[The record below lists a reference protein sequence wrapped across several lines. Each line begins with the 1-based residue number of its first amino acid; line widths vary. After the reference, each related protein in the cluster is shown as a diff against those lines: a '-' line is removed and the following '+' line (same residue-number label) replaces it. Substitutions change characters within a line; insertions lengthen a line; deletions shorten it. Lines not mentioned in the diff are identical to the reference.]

1 MGFESAGLKEFKY
14 LLVGG
19 GMTADAATEGIREL
33 DNSGT
38 IGLIGAEPDP
48 PYDRPPLSKKLWFGD
63 PFESIWR
70 RTTSRNVVLFL
81 GRRAMSLAP
90 GKKVVT
96 DDQGTEYHYD
106 KLLLATGGSV
116 RQFEWDAAR
125 VQGHGGEGL
134 VTYYRTVQDYRRLRQ
149 QTETKQRF
157 AVIGGGFIGSE
168 MAAALATVKKQV
180 VMVMPDQGICS
191 RVFPTELSNY
201 VTEFFR
207 QKGVEVRSGETV
219 TGVRESGSR
228 IVLTLKS
235 GTELEVDAAVAGIGI
250 TPDTG
255 LAKEAG
261 LAIGNGIAV
270 DELLRTSN
278 PDIFA
283 AGDVA
288 EFYNPLL
295 DKRVRLEHEDN
306 ANRTGKQAGRNMAGV
321 GEPFH
326 HLSLFYSDLFELGY
340 EAVGEIDSRLET
352 IVDWVEPFRKGVI
365 FYMNNARV
373 RGVMLWNV
381 WKKVPAARK
390 LIVQPGPL
398 TAQDLVGRWLAR

>member
-1 MGFESAGLKEFKY
+1 MKEFKY
-14 LLVGG
+14 LIIGG

-33 DNSGT
+33 DTTGT
-38 IGLIGAEPDP
+38 IGLFGAEHDP
-48 PYDRPPLSKKLWFGD
+48 PYQRPPLSKKLWFGD
-63 PFESIWR
+63 PFESIWCE
-70 RTTSRNVVLFL
+70 TASRNVEIFL
-81 GRRAMSLAP
+81 GRRITAIDPAANT
-90 GKKVVT
+90 VT
-96 DDQGTEYHYD
+96 DDQENQYHYD
-106 KLLLATGGSV
+106 KLLLATGGST
-116 RQFEWDAAR
+116 RQFDFG
-125 VQGHGGEGL
+125 QGL
-134 VTYYRTVQDYRRLRQ
+134 ITYYRTVQDYRWLRQ

-157 AVIGGGFIGSE
+157 VVIGGGFIGSE
-168 MAAALATVKKQV
+168 IAAALAIIKKQV
-180 VMVMPDQGICS
+180 VMVMPDPGICS
-191 RVFPTELSNY
+191 RVFPAELSNF

-207 QKGVEVRSGETV
+207 QKGVEVRAGETV
-219 TGVRESGSR
+219 TGVREGGGR
-228 IVLTLKS
+228 LMIALKS
-235 GTELEVDAAVAGIGI
+235 GAELEADAVVAGIGI
-250 TPDTG
+250 TPDTT
-255 LAKEAG
+255 LAKQAG
-261 LAIGNGIAV
+261 LTIGNGIVV

-288 EFYNPLL
+288 EFYSPLL

-306 ANRTGKQAGRNMAGV
+306 ANRSGKQAGRNMAGA

-340 EAVGEIDSRLET
+340 EAVGEIDTRLET
-352 IVDWVEPFRKGVI
+352 VADWVEPFRKGVI

-390 LIVQPGPL
+390 LIAQPGPL

>member
-1 MGFESAGLKEFKY
+1 MKEFKY
-14 LLVGG
+14 LIVGG
-19 GMTADAATEGIREL
+19 GMAGDAATQGIREL
-33 DNSGT
+33 DSAGT
-38 IGLIGAEPDP
+38 IGLVGAEPDT

-70 RTTSRNVVLFL
+70 QTASRHVELFL
-81 GRRAMSLAP
+81 GRRVLSIAAD
-90 GKKVVT
+90 GKTVT

-106 KLLLATGGSV
+106 KLLLATGGSL
-116 RQFEWDAAR
+116 RLFEFG
-125 VQGHGGEGL
+125 QGL
-134 VTYYRTVQDYRRLRQ
+134 ITYYRTVEDYRRLRQ
-149 QTETKQRF
+149 QTETEQRF

-180 VMVMPDQGICS
+180 VLVMPDQGICS
-191 RVFPTELSNY
+191 RVFPAELSGF

-219 TGVRESGSR
+219 TGVRENGGR
-228 IVLTLKS
+228 LVLALKS
-235 GTELEVDAAVAGIGI
+235 GAELEADAAVAGIGI
-250 TPDTG
+250 TPDTT
-255 LAKEAG
+255 LAKQAG
-261 LAIGNGIAV
+261 LANGNGIVV

-278 PDIFA
+278 TDIFA

-288 EFYNPLL
+288 EFYSPLL

-306 ANRTGKQAGRNMAGV
+306 ANRTGKQAGRNMAGA

-390 LIVQPGPL
+390 LIAQPGPL

>member
-1 MGFESAGLKEFKY
+1 MREFRY
-14 LLVGG
+14 LIIGG
-19 GMTADAATEGIREL
+19 GMSGDAATEGIREL
-33 DNSGT
+33 DATGT
-38 IGLIGAEPDP
+38 VGLIGAEPDP
-48 PYDRPPLSKKLWFGD
+48 PYDRPPLSKKLWLGD

-70 RTTSRNVVLFL
+70 QTASRNVELFL
-81 GRRAMSLAP
+81 GRRVVSIAP
-90 GKKVVT
+90 ANKTVT
-96 DDQGTEYHYD
+96 DDQGTEYRYD
-106 KLLLATGGSV
+106 KLLLATGGSP
-116 RQFEWDAAR
+116 RQLASAAP
-125 VQGHGGEGL
+125 VGQSDFGNGL
-134 VTYYRTVQDYRRLRQ
+134 ISYYRTVQDYRWLRQ

-168 MAAALATVKKQV
+168 VAAALAMVKKQV
-180 VMVMPDQGICS
+180 VLVMPDQGICS
-191 RVFPTELSNY
+191 RVFPAELSNF

-219 TGVRESGSR
+219 TGLRESGGR
-228 IVLTLKS
+228 LVLALKS
-235 GTELEVDAAVAGIGI
+235 GAELEADAVVAGIGI
-250 TPDTG
+250 TPDTT
-255 LAKEAG
+255 LARQAG
-261 LAIGNGIAV
+261 LAIGNGIVV
-270 DELLRTSN
+270 DELLRTTN

-288 EFYNPLL
+288 EFYSPLL

-306 ANRTGKQAGRNMAGV
+306 ANRAGKQAGRNMAGA

-352 IVDWVEPFRKGVI
+352 VVDWIEPFRKGVI

-390 LIVQPGPL
+390 LIAQPGPL
-398 TAQDLVGRWLAR
+398 TAQDLVGHWLAR

>member
-1 MGFESAGLKEFKY
+1 MKDFKY
-14 LLVGG
+14 LVVGG
-19 GMTADAATEGIREL
+19 GMAADAATQGIREL

-38 IGLIGAEPDP
+38 IGLISVEPDP

-63 PFESIWR
+63 PLESIWR
-70 RTTSRNVVLFL
+70 QTASRNVELFL
-81 GRRAMSLAP
+81 GRRATSVVP
-90 GKKVVT
+90 EKKIVT

-106 KLLLATGGSV
+106 KLLLATGGVPRQLASV
-116 RQFEWDAAR
+116 APVGQSDF
-125 VQGHGGEGL
+125 GKGL
-134 VTYYRTVQDYRRLRQ
+134 ITYYRTVQDYRWLRQ

-180 VMVMPDQGICS
+180 VLVMPDQGICS
-191 RVFPTELSNY
+191 RVFPAELSNF

-219 TGVRESGSR
+219 TGVRESRGGL
-228 IVLTLKS
+228 VLALKS
-235 GTELEVDAAVAGIGI
+235 GAELETDTVVAGIGI
-250 TPDTG
+250 TPETT
-255 LAKEAG
+255 LAKQAG
-261 LAIGNGIAV
+261 LAIGNGIVV
-270 DELLRTSN
+270 DELLRTTN

-288 EFYNPLL
+288 EFYSPLL

-306 ANRTGKQAGRNMAGV
+306 ANRAGKQAGRNMAGA

-340 EAVGEIDSRLET
+340 EAVGEVDSRLET

-390 LIVQPGPL
+390 LIAQPGPL
-398 TAQDLVGRWLAR
+398 TAQDLVGRWLPR

>member
-1 MGFESAGLKEFKY
+1 
-14 LLVGG
+14 
-19 GMTADAATEGIREL
+19 
-33 DNSGT
+33 
-38 IGLIGAEPDP
+38 
-48 PYDRPPLSKKLWFGD
+48 
-63 PFESIWR
+63 
-70 RTTSRNVVLFL
+70 
-81 GRRAMSLAP
+81 MSLAAEE
-90 GKKVVT
+90 KVVT

-106 KLLLATGGSV
+106 KLLLATGGV
-116 RQFEWDAAR
+116 LRQFDF
-125 VQGHGGEGL
+125 GKGL
-134 VTYYRTVQDYRRLRQ
+134 ITYYRTVQDYRWLRQ

-180 VMVMPDQGICS
+180 VLVMPDQGICS
-191 RVFPTELSNY
+191 RVFPAELSNF

-219 TGVRESGSR
+219 TGVRESGGR
-228 IVLTLKS
+228 LALALKS
-235 GTELEVDAAVAGIGI
+235 GAELEADAVVAGIGI
-250 TPDTG
+250 TPDTT
-255 LAKEAG
+255 LAKQAG
-261 LAIGNGIAV
+261 LTIGDGIVV

-288 EFYNPLL
+288 EFYSPLL

-306 ANRTGKQAGRNMAGV
+306 ANRMGKQAGRNMAGA

-326 HLSLFYSDLFELGY
+326 HHSLFYSDLFELGY
-340 EAVGEIDSRLET
+340 EAVGEVDSRIET

-390 LIVQPGPL
+390 LIAQPGPV